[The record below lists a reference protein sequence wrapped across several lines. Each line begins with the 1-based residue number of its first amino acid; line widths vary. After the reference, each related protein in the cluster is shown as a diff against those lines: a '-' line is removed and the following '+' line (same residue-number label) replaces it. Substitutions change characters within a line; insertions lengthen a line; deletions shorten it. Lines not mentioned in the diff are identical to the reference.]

1 MTSET
6 QRVVAQDGKD
16 ISSATPLPAGGW
28 GIRGWLSAIYTNLS
42 DSAFTAS
49 RTGLVNNKAAR
60 VVYVLGRRTVFAAT
74 TPFQDVAQYLVGAQ
88 SALNAVAVGTEYFVV
103 STSATDV
110 AGSAGISKV
119 RIVSLDSAGNQQ
131 VTSATL
137 NGTTKVSIGSGY
149 TAFQWMESSELG
161 TAAAR
166 AAVGNIAIFSGAG
179 AAAAEATT
187 VEQIQAN
194 GNRSLSGRYTIP
206 TGYVGYIVEWHGS
219 AAGSQAMDIRLRAD
233 VFADD
238 RVISAGIFHF
248 QGTAYVPAGSGFDS
262 ELHYLKFPAGVMV
275 KASVYPA
282 ATTGTP
288 RCDVNINLV
297 LVAV

>member
-1 MTSET
+1 MSYIPVLPENP
-6 QRVVAQDGKD
+6 AF
-16 ISSATPLPAGGW
+16 IASS
-28 GIRGWLSAIYTNLS
+28 
-42 DSAFTAS
+42 
-49 RTGLVNNKAAR
+49 TGLVNSKAAK
-60 VVYVLGRRTVFAAT
+60 VVYVLGRRTVFANT

-88 SALNAVAVGTEYFVV
+88 NALTAVAVGTEYFVV

-110 AGSAGISKV
+110 AGSAGVSKV
-119 RIVSLDSAGNQQ
+119 RIVSLNAAGVQQ

-149 TAFQWMESSELG
+149 TAFQWMESSEFG
-161 TAAAR
+161 TAAAL
-166 AAVGNIAIFSGAG
+166 AAVGGIAIYSGAG

-187 VEQIQAN
+187 VEQINAL

-206 TGYVGYIVEWHGS
+206 TGYVGYLIAWDGS
-219 AAGSQAMDIRLRAD
+219 AAGSQAMDIRLRAT

-238 RVISAGIFHF
+238 RAISAGIFHF
-248 QGTAYVPAGSGFDS
+248 QDTAYMPVGATFAQD
-262 ELHYLKFPAGVMV
+262 LNYQKLPAGVMV
-275 KASVYPA
+275 KASCYPA

-288 RCDVNINLV
+288 RCDVNIHLL

>member
-1 MTSET
+1 MSFVPVLPENPEFI
-6 QRVVAQDGKD
+6 A
-16 ISSATPLPAGGW
+16 SS
-28 GIRGWLSAIYTNLS
+28 
-42 DSAFTAS
+42 
-49 RTGLVNNKAAR
+49 TGLVNSKAAR
-60 VVYVLGRRTVFAAT
+60 MVYVLGRRTVFAAV

-88 SALNAVAVGTEYFVV
+88 NTLNAVAVGTTYYVV

-110 AGSAGISKV
+110 AGSAGVSKV

-137 NGTTKVSIGSGY
+137 NGTTKVSIGSGF

-161 TAAAR
+161 AAAAT
-166 AAVGNIAIFSGAG
+166 AAVGDIAIFSGAG
-179 AAAAEATT
+179 AAAAESTT
-187 VEQIQAN
+187 VEIIKAT
-194 GNRSLSGRYTIP
+194 GNRSMSGRYTIP
-206 TGYVGYIVEWHGS
+206 TGYIGYLIGWDGS
-219 AAGSQAMDIRLRAD
+219 AAGSQAMDMRLRAD

-248 QGTAYVPAGSGFDS
+248 QDTVYVPSGETFSNDIP
-262 ELHYLKFPAGVMV
+262 YLKLPAGVMV
-275 KASVYPA
+275 KVSCYPA

-288 RCDVNINLV
+288 RCDVNFHLL